1 MLENSVMM
9 GTLASTDMK
18 ENVGKSFYA
27 YNEASFT
34 SGKSN
39 GGVEYTPQTILVK
52 EKQNNGWWKIQTWE
66 GEKWINLNGEKKY
79 VEKPFYTYNEPSFVS
94 AKGGGGQ
101 SFSAQEVPVI
111 DGTTS
116 GWLKIISYEGEKW
129 INPNG
134 EKKYVEKSFYT
145 YNEPSFVS
153 PKGGGGQSFLAQE
166 VPVIDGTTSGWLK
179 IISYEGEKWINPNG
193 EKKYVEKSFYTYNEP
208 SFVSAK
214 GNGGQS
220 FSAQEVP
227 VIDGTTSG
235 WLKIISYEGE
245 KWINPN
251 GERKYVEKSFYTY
264 NEPSFVSAK
273 GNGGQA
279 FSAQE
284 VLVIDGTTSGW
295 LKIISYEGEKW
306 INPNA
311 SEVSGVI
318 ELALKQLGKPYVF
331 GESGP
336 NSFDCSG
343 FIYYVYK
350 NNGYS
355 ISRNSVAGYWPMVI
369 KINDPQP
376 GDLVFLQNTY
386 TPGPSHMGIYLGN
399 GEFIHAGSEQT
410 GVVRGNV
417 FSSYNQKHFLGYG
430 RFKK

>member
-1 MLENSVMM
+1 MLKHSVMM
-9 GTLASTDMK
+9 GAFANADTK
-18 ENVGKSFYA
+18 ENVEKSFYA

-52 EKQNNGWWKIQTWE
+52 EKRNNGWWKIQTWE

-79 VEKPFYTYNEPSFVS
+79 VEKQFYTYDEPSFVS

-153 PKGGGGQSFLAQE
+153 AKGGGGQSFSAQEMLVIDGITSGWLKIISYEGEKWINPSGEKKYVEKSFYTYNEPSFVSAKGGGGQSFSAQE

-179 IISYEGEKWINPNG
+179 INSYEGEKWINPNG

-220 FSAQEVP
+220 FSAQEVL

-251 GERKYVEKSFYTY
+251 GGIEMVFESTAYSVENSPPHERITACGIDIGKNPNIKLIAVDPNVIRLGTQVDVEGYGVAIAGDTGG
-264 NEPSFVSAK
+264 AIK
-273 GNGGQA
+273 G
-279 FSAQE
+279 
-284 VLVIDGTTSGW
+284 
-295 LKIISYEGEKW
+295 KIIDVLFPTEREAIKW
-306 INPNA
+306 GRKK
-311 SEVSGVI
+311 V
-318 ELALKQLGKPYVF
+318 
-331 GESGP
+331 
-336 NSFDCSG
+336 
-343 FIYYVYK
+343 
-350 NNGYS
+350 
-355 ISRNSVAGYWPMVI
+355 
-369 KINDPQP
+369 KIRILN
-376 GDLVFLQNTY
+376 
-386 TPGPSHMGIYLGN
+386 
-399 GEFIHAGSEQT
+399 
-410 GVVRGNV
+410 
-417 FSSYNQKHFLGYG
+417 
-430 RFKK
+430 

>member
-1 MLENSVMM
+1 MLKHSVMM
-9 GTLASTDMK
+9 GAFANADTK
-18 ENVGKSFYA
+18 ENVEKSFYA

-52 EKQNNGWWKIQTWE
+52 EKRNNGWWKIQTWE

-79 VEKPFYTYNEPSFVS
+79 VEKPFYTYDEPSFVS

-153 PKGGGGQSFLAQE
+153 AKGGGGQSFSAQEMLVIDGITSGWLKIISYEGEKWINPSGEKKYVEKSFYTYNEPSFVSAKGGGGQSFSAQE

-179 IISYEGEKWINPNG
+179 INSYEGEKWINPNG

-220 FSAQEVP
+220 FSAQEVL

-251 GERKYVEKSFYTY
+251 GGIEMVFESTAYSVENSPPHERITACGIDIGKNPNIKLIAVDPNVIRLGTQVDVEGYGVAIAGDTGG
-264 NEPSFVSAK
+264 AIK
-273 GNGGQA
+273 G
-279 FSAQE
+279 
-284 VLVIDGTTSGW
+284 
-295 LKIISYEGEKW
+295 KIIDVLFPTEREAIKW
-306 INPNA
+306 GRKK
-311 SEVSGVI
+311 V
-318 ELALKQLGKPYVF
+318 
-331 GESGP
+331 
-336 NSFDCSG
+336 
-343 FIYYVYK
+343 
-350 NNGYS
+350 
-355 ISRNSVAGYWPMVI
+355 
-369 KINDPQP
+369 KIRILN
-376 GDLVFLQNTY
+376 
-386 TPGPSHMGIYLGN
+386 
-399 GEFIHAGSEQT
+399 
-410 GVVRGNV
+410 
-417 FSSYNQKHFLGYG
+417 
-430 RFKK
+430 

>member
-1 MLENSVMM
+1 M
-9 GTLASTDMK
+9 GAFVNTDTK
-18 ENVGKSFYA
+18 ENVEKSFYA

-34 SGKSN
+34 SVKSN
-39 GGVEYTPQTILVK
+39 GGVEYPPQTILIK
-52 EKQNNGWWKIQTWE
+52 EKRNNGWWRIQTWE
-66 GEKWINLNGEKKY
+66 GDKWINLNGEKKY
-79 VEKPFYTYNEPSFVS
+79 VEKLFYTYNEPSFVS
-94 AKGGGGQ
+94 SKGGQGQ
-101 SFSAQEVPVI
+101 VFSAQELLVI

-153 PKGGGGQSFLAQE
+153 Q
-166 VPVIDGTTSGWLK
+166 
-179 IISYEGEKWINPNG
+179 
-193 EKKYVEKSFYTYNEP
+193 
-208 SFVSAK
+208 
-214 GNGGQS
+214 
-220 FSAQEVP
+220 
-227 VIDGTTSG
+227 
-235 WLKIISYEGE
+235 
-245 KWINPN
+245 
-251 GERKYVEKSFYTY
+251 
-264 NEPSFVSAK
+264 K

-279 FSAQE
+279 FPAQE
-284 VLVIDGTTSGW
+284 VLVIDGTTNGW

-331 GESGP
+331 GAAGP

-355 ISRNSVAGYWPMVI
+355 ISRNSVEGYWPMVI

-386 TPGPSHMGIYLGN
+386 KPGPSHMGIYLGN
-399 GEFIHAGSEQT
+399 GEFIHAESEKT

>member
-1 MLENSVMM
+1 
-9 GTLASTDMK
+9 
-18 ENVGKSFYA
+18 
-27 YNEASFT
+27 
-34 SGKSN
+34 
-39 GGVEYTPQTILVK
+39 
-52 EKQNNGWWKIQTWE
+52 
-66 GEKWINLNGEKKY
+66 
-79 VEKPFYTYNEPSFVS
+79 
-94 AKGGGGQ
+94 
-101 SFSAQEVPVI
+101 
-111 DGTTS
+111 
-116 GWLKIISYEGEKW
+116 
-129 INPNG
+129 
-134 EKKYVEKSFYT
+134 
-145 YNEPSFVS
+145 
-153 PKGGGGQSFLAQE
+153 
-166 VPVIDGTTSGWLK
+166 
-179 IISYEGEKWINPNG
+179 
-193 EKKYVEKSFYTYNEP
+193 
-208 SFVSAK
+208 
-214 GNGGQS
+214 
-220 FSAQEVP
+220 
-227 VIDGTTSG
+227 
-235 WLKIISYEGE
+235 
-245 KWINPN
+245 
-251 GERKYVEKSFYTY
+251 FYTY

-284 VLVIDGTTSGW
+284 VLVIDGMTSGW

-331 GESGP
+331 GAEGP

-417 FSSYNQKHFLGYG
+417 FNSYNQKHFLGYG

>member
-1 MLENSVMM
+1 MLKHSVMM
-9 GTLASTDMK
+9 GAFANADTK
-18 ENVGKSFYA
+18 ENVEKSFYA

-52 EKQNNGWWKIQTWE
+52 EKRNNGWWKIQTWE

-153 PKGGGGQSFLAQE
+153 AKGGGGQSFSAQEMLVIDGITSGWLKIISYEGEKWINPSGEKKYVEKSFYTYNEPSFVSAKGGGGQSFSAQE

-179 IISYEGEKWINPNG
+179 INSYEGEKWINPNG

-220 FSAQEVP
+220 FSAQEVL

-251 GERKYVEKSFYTY
+251 GGIEMVFESTAYSVENSPPHERITACGIDIGKNPNIKLIAVDPNVIRLGTQVDVEGYGVAIAGDTGG
-264 NEPSFVSAK
+264 AIK
-273 GNGGQA
+273 G
-279 FSAQE
+279 
-284 VLVIDGTTSGW
+284 
-295 LKIISYEGEKW
+295 KIIDVLFPTEREAIKW
-306 INPNA
+306 GRKK
-311 SEVSGVI
+311 V
-318 ELALKQLGKPYVF
+318 
-331 GESGP
+331 
-336 NSFDCSG
+336 
-343 FIYYVYK
+343 
-350 NNGYS
+350 
-355 ISRNSVAGYWPMVI
+355 
-369 KINDPQP
+369 KIRILN
-376 GDLVFLQNTY
+376 
-386 TPGPSHMGIYLGN
+386 
-399 GEFIHAGSEQT
+399 
-410 GVVRGNV
+410 
-417 FSSYNQKHFLGYG
+417 
-430 RFKK
+430 